1 MNPPSFTP
9 HFFPLRELT
18 LGFRKKQHHEGFQ
31 DSKVSLP
38 SSCTYTQRAH
48 HEPRNLCSIDTPG
61 VIDRVSTL
69 FRGHPSLIQGFNT
82 FLPPGYRIECRVST
96 NADGTTGGPGSS
108 NVITVTT
115 PLGVTTR
122 TQAVSGPA
130 SSVPTPNS
138 AGSSSTLPPH
148 SSAQPSS
155 SHPPAPIPRSASTSS
170 SSIPAPA
177 STAGSSRLPP
187 LPNIPA
193 PPAPPRAISPP
204 APIPPFGTGPN
215 NRERGGAQTWQQQQ
229 QNGAGVYG
237 AGVNGGARGRQT
249 SQGALSVQ
257 QQQQQQQPSQRPAV
271 QPNQS
276 IKPTPIARAPS
287 QDQAAPPRSQP
298 VAHAPTPPAATA
310 AQSQAET
317 PTSAAPA
324 QPQIMEFNHAITY
337 VNKIKTRFAKE
348 PETYKTFLEILQTY
362 QKDGRPIQE
371 VRSSVTLL
379 YSNFARRLT
388 HSHSAHRCINK

>member
-1 MNPPSFTP
+1 MTPQLLSLSF
-9 HFFPLRELT
+9 L
-18 LGFRKKQHHEGFQ
+18 
-31 DSKVSLP
+31 
-38 SSCTYTQRAH
+38 
-48 HEPRNLCSIDTPG
+48 LCSIDTPG

-122 TQAVSGPA
+122 TQNVSGPA
-130 SSVPTPNS
+130 TSAPTSNPAGPSSTLPTHPTYPASSSQALAPQSRPTSTASSSVPTSAPN
-138 AGSSSTLPPH
+138 P
-148 SSAQPSS
+148 
-155 SHPPAPIPRSASTSS
+155 
-170 SSIPAPA
+170 
-177 STAGSSRLPP
+177 GSSRLPP

-215 NRERGGAQTWQQQQ
+215 NRERAGAQTWQQQQ
-229 QNGAGVYG
+229 QQQNGAGAYG

-249 SQGALSVQ
+249 SQGAPSVQ
-257 QQQQQQQPSQRPAV
+257 QQQQSQPAQRAPV
-271 QPNQS
+271 QSNQS

-287 QDQAAPPRSQP
+287 QDQAPPRPQQA
-298 VAHAPTPPAATA
+298 VPTPPAAVA
-310 AQSQAET
+310 PSQAET
-317 PTSAAPA
+317 PTTATPA

-371 VRSSVTLL
+371 VSSLLDNVSFEFRSKS
-379 YSNFARRLT
+379 
-388 HSHSAHRCINK
+388 